1 MNHFEKNPELQQLTN
16 MEQYKKISQKYF
28 DMYDLLIGIKE
39 GLIQDVECAASAL
52 IGQLPPYV
60 TSLKIDEDTTVRKDI
75 TEEMDKKEQEW
86 NLERVSQ
93 YIEDYGYFVI
103 TLGMSSNE
111 DLEQEDLE

>member
-1 MNHFEKNPELQQLTN
+1 
-16 MEQYKKISQKYF
+16 
-28 DMYDLLIGIKE
+28 
-39 GLIQDVECAASAL
+39 
-52 IGQLPPYV
+52 
-60 TSLKIDEDTTVRKDI
+60 
-75 TEEMDKKEQEW
+75 MDKKEQEW